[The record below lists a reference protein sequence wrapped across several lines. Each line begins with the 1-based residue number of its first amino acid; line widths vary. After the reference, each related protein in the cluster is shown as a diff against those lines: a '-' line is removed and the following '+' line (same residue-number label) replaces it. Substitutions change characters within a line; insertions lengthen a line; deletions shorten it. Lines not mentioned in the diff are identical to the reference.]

1 MRMIIINT
9 NEPFAGANG
18 QDHTNHR
25 RLSGAGKGNMTKHAA
40 ARTRTALRAA
50 STAGLSVSAFF
61 LAAPVLG
68 LLAPQASFAAAIAA
82 FAAATGLD
90 AIRDRTHGE

>member
-1 MRMIIINT
+1 MRMT
-9 NEPFAGANG
+9 FAGANG
-18 QDHTNHR
+18 QDHTNHK